1 MFDIIAALR
10 ARGKNDGL
18 AQLAADEI
26 ERLRAIE
33 PVNIERSNYGFGP
46 EALRKPKL
54 AAERTKKP
62 PAKMTAAK
70 KAKK

>member
-1 MFDIIAALR
+1 MAFNLISALR

-26 ERLRAIE
+26 ERLRKVE
-33 PVNIERSNYGFGP
+33 EQ
-46 EALRKPKL
+46 
-54 AAERTKKP
+54 AAEMLMPASK